1 MNYVERLL
9 ERIEKSPLRYS
20 TERFKA
26 GDFVRGAGEDYDE
39 LLILKDGEVAI
50 ESVGRSG
57 RILEVER
64 IRAVDLVLPCITF
77 SENPVL
83 DVDIISKV
91 DSTIISVDKEQFI
104 DFIWKDREC
113 AEEFFSYLGTQFSR
127 IVKRLS
133 EVAMNDLKEKIA
145 SYIIELHEE
154 QKSEVVNVPVTRE
167 ELARMLGATRPSI
180 SRILSSFVEQGLIE
194 IKRNRLTIKDLA
206 SLKSLAGY

>member
-154 QKSEVVNVPVTRE
+154 QKSDVVNVPVTRE